1 MKIQDLAPEIGSRKK
16 SKRVGRGEGSG
27 HGKTSTKG
35 HKGQKARSGGT
46 KGAGFEGGQTPLQ
59 RRLPKR
65 GFRNS
70 PFKKE
75 YAIINLDDIINFG
88 LDVITPEVLREENI
102 IKDMK
107 DGLKILGKGNIDKPL
122 NIKAHAFS
130 SSALSKINAAGG
142 KAEVL

>member
-1 MKIQDLAPEIGSRKK
+1 MKIQDLAPGIGSNKK
-16 SKRVGRGEGSG
+16 TKRVGRGEGSG
-27 HGKTSTKG
+27 HGKTCTKG

-75 YAIINLDDIINFG
+75 YATINLDDIMNFG
-88 LDVITPEVLREENI
+88 LEVITPDVLRDENI

-107 DGLKILGKGNIDKPL
+107 NGLKILGKGNIDKPL

>member
-1 MKIQDLAPEIGSRKK
+1 MKKQDLAPGIGSNKK
-16 SKRVGRGEGSG
+16 PKRVGRGEGSG
-27 HGKTSTKG
+27 HGKTCTKG

-75 YAIINLDDIINFG
+75 YATINLDDIMNFG
-88 LDVITPEVLREENI
+88 LEVITPDVLLDENI
-102 IKDMK
+102 IKNMK
-107 DGLKILGKGNIDKPL
+107 NGLKILGKGTIDKPL

>member
-1 MKIQDLAPEIGSRKK
+1 MKIQDLAPGIGSNKK
-16 SKRVGRGEGSG
+16 TKRVGRGEGSG
-27 HGKTSTKG
+27 HGKTCTKG

-75 YAIINLDDIINFG
+75 NATINLDDIMNFG
-88 LDVITPEVLREENI
+88 LEVITPDVLRDENI

-107 DGLKILGKGNIDKPL
+107 NGLKILGKGNIDKPL

>member
-1 MKIQDLAPEIGSRKK
+1 MKIQDLAPGIGSNKK
-16 SKRVGRGEGSG
+16 TKRVGRGEGSG
-27 HGKTSTKG
+27 HGKTCTKG

-75 YAIINLDDIINFG
+75 YATINLDDIMNFG
-88 LDVITPEVLREENI
+88 LEVITPDVLLDENI
-102 IKDMK
+102 IKNMK
-107 DGLKILGKGNIDKPL
+107 NGLKILGKGTIDKPL